1 MLDLSAVGNKPL
13 INIHKRQL
21 YIAITEAISFIEIID
36 LKNGE
41 TLLEIKCTSAVSNR
55 KDTDIF
61 TDEEQNRI
69 YLHKSSKCI
78 D

>member
-21 YIAITEAISFIEIID
+21 YKAITEAISLIGIMD

-41 TLLEIKCTSAVSNR
+41 TLLEMNCTSSVSNR
-55 KDTDIF
+55 KDTGIF

-78 D
+78 G